1 MAPLVV
7 IAVGGNSI
15 VKDNT
20 HQTLPDQKEA
30 IRATAKHIVE
40 VVAQG
45 WDVVITHGNGPQVGF
60 ILLRSELAQHVL
72 HHTLPVDVAVADSQ
86 GGIGYMLQQ
95 ALGNEFRQRGLDRKT
110 IAIVTQALVDL
121 QDPAM
126 QQPSKPIGQ
135 FYTQQEAEQKQQEYG
150 WTMVED
156 AGRGWRRV
164 VPSPYPLQIIESESI
179 ERLARSGLV
188 VICTGG
194 GGVPV
199 VTDENG
205 ALRGIEAVIDKDIAS
220 SLLAN
225 TLHADLLLISTG
237 VEKVAINY
245 RKPDQ
250 QDLDWITVSELRTH
264 LAAGHFAK
272 GSMEP
277 KARAVI
283 EYLERGGKAALI
295 TTPDTLLDALNG
307 KTGTWIFPDNSLSA
321 NSQQEHSIP
330 TTTPSST

>member
-20 HQTLPDQKEA
+20 HQTLPDQKAA
-30 IRATAKHIVE
+30 IRATATHIVE
-40 VVAQG
+40 IVTRG
-45 WDVVITHGNGPQVGF
+45 WDVVVTHGNGPQVGF

-72 HHTLPVDVAVADSQ
+72 HHTLPLDVAVADSQ

-95 ALGNEFRQRGLDRKT
+95 ALGNEFRQRGVARQT
-110 IAIVTQALVDL
+110 IAVVTQALVDAH
-121 QDPAM
+121 DSAM

-150 WTMVED
+150 WTLVED

-164 VPSPYPLQIIESESI
+164 VPSPYPLEIIESESI
-179 ERLARSGLV
+179 ATLARSGLV
-188 VICTGG
+188 VVCTGG

-199 VTDENG
+199 VAEENG
-205 ALRGIEAVIDKDIAS
+205 DLRGIEAVIDKDIAS
-220 SLLAN
+220 SVLASS
-225 TLHADLLLISTG
+225 LHADLLLISTG
-237 VEKVAINY
+237 VEKIAINY
-245 RKPDQ
+245 HKTDQ
-250 QDLDWITVSELRTH
+250 QDLDWITVHELREY

-277 KARAVI
+277 KVRAVI

-295 TTPDTLLDALNG
+295 TAPDTLLDALEG
-307 KTGTWIFPDNSLSA
+307 KTGTWIFPDNQSA
-321 NSQQEHSIP
+321 VDQQQEQHTSVI
-330 TTTPSST
+330 TPSST